1 MTGSKLFTVEG
12 VDFMLVCP
20 VCGCSVITVVRTLT
34 VIEDGNAREV
44 DLLECTKCGYQE
56 KENKSEY

>member
-1 MTGSKLFTVEG
+1 
-12 VDFMLVCP
+12 MLVCP